1 MSNESQL
8 DLIVNSLAI
17 GVGLIGLIGIWLHK
31 RDDANTAHREPLT
44 WLMFLLSAGCVFLVA
59 QAAGVVPETSAV
71 LVASLMTIV
80 PIPALT
86 WLYVVRLTSQTSNSP
101 RIKRKHWIMTI
112 AYGVLILPLLAA
124 PELALEA
131 EPAEEAITSA
141 RVLFALLCF
150 ALFLLLWFAHLARVG
165 FLTVRQVRSYRKRL
179 QDAVSDTEGLELRWI
194 DGLMIFIAGSILL
207 FLIDL
212 GSTFILPEPLLGP
225 IAEDVFTLGVI
236 TGLVVFGLKQSTPG
250 PVFESSVNLVGDDTT
265 PRNGQTSYERSSF
278 SEQDCRMLAFQLD
291 ALMSNEKPWL
301 DPFLDLQTLSRMV
314 GSKPYY
320 VTQALNTVLERNFY
334 GYVNSWRVEEAA
346 RLLLESNDNV
356 LAISELSGFNSKSTF
371 NSTFR
376 KEKGLTPSAY
386 RKEKGVLIAA

>member
-31 RDDANTAHREPLT
+31 RDDANATHRGPLT
-44 WLMFLLSAGCVFLVA
+44 WLIFLLSAGCVFLVA
-59 QAAGVVPETSAV
+59 QAADVVPETSAV

-86 WLYVVRLTSQTSNSP
+86 WLYVVRLTSQTADSP

-124 PELALEA
+124 PELALGA
-131 EPAEEAITSA
+131 EPAEEVMIRV
-141 RVLFALLCF
+141 RVLVALLCF

-212 GSTFILPEPLLGP
+212 GSAFILPEPLLGP
-225 IAEDVFTLGVI
+225 IAEDFFSLGVV
-236 TGLVVFGLKQSTPG
+236 TGLVVFGLKQSTPR
-250 PVFESSVNLVGDDTT
+250 PVFESSVDLASDDAETES
-265 PRNGQTSYERSSF
+265 GQASYDRSSF

-291 ALMSNEKPWL
+291 ALMSSEKRWL
-301 DPFLDLQTLSRMV
+301 DPFLDLKTLSRMV

-320 VTQALNTVLERNFY
+320 VTQALNTVCERNFY
-334 GYVNSWRVEEAA
+334 RYVNSWRVEEAA
-346 RLLLESNDNV
+346 RLLLETNDNV

-386 RKEKGVLIAA
+386 RKEKGALVAA